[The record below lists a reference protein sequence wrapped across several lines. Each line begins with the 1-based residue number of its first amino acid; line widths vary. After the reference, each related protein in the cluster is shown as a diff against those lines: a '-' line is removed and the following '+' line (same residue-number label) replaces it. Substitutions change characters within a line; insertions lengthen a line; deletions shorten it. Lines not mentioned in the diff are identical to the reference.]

1 MEESNYLLATH
12 HYHNRRGMLNSISKI
27 YFHELD
33 AREHIF
39 NRLQLNFA
47 LYASVLAVIAYMT
60 RMVDYNSQEAIV
72 TLFYVCVFF
81 SIIFLAR
88 SAYLTYSS
96 LTGMQYRLLPDPNEL
111 YKYRINVRDH
121 AKAISEYNEKYDT
134 NEIIPDVEEVCKD
147 FLAKMMTS
155 CTSYNAGVNELRKLG
170 IRRSLLFLVLSAVP
184 LLLSSVLFIGFD
196 LDASSPRKDFQVHNS
211 ELSSQFSTLSD
222 NLLKQIESK
231 KADPK
236 YIYSEVKIMCE
247 DKMKKIPPPPP
258 PPKEPIWQVGTESY
272 SPPTKTNKGNGSKP
286 KE

>member
-1 MEESNYLLATH
+1 
-12 HYHNRRGMLNSISKI
+12 MLDSISKV

-47 LYASVLAVIAYMT
+47 LYASVLAMIAYMT

-81 SIIFLAR
+81 SIMFLAK
-88 SAYLTYSS
+88 SAYLTYHS

-111 YKYRINVRDH
+111 YKYRVNVRDH
-121 AKAISEYNEKYDT
+121 AKAISDYNKKYGT
-134 NEIIPDVEEVCKD
+134 NEVVPDVEQVCKD

-196 LDASSPRKDFQVHNS
+196 LDASSPRKKLQVHNS
-211 ELSSQFSTLSD
+211 ELSSQFSTLSA
-222 NLLKQIESK
+222 NLLKHIESEK
-231 KADPK
+231 IPPK
-236 YIYSEVKIMCE
+236 YIYSEVKVMCE
-247 DKMKKIPPPPP
+247 DKKKETPPPPP
-258 PPKEPIWQVGTESY
+258 PPPPIEPTWQVATESY
-272 SPPTKTNKGNGSKP
+272 SPPTKTNKDSGSKP

>member
-1 MEESNYLLATH
+1 
-12 HYHNRRGMLNSISKI
+12 MLDSISKV

-72 TLFYVCVFF
+72 TLFYVCIFF
-81 SIIFLAR
+81 SLIFLAK
-88 SAYLTYSS
+88 SAYLTYNS

-111 YKYRINVRDH
+111 YEYRINVRDH
-121 AKAISEYNEKYDT
+121 AKAISDYNEKYGT
-134 NEIIPDVEEVCKD
+134 SEVIPDVEQVCKD
-147 FLAKMMTS
+147 FLVKMMTR

-170 IRRSLLFLVLSAVP
+170 IRRSLLFLVLSAIP

-211 ELSSQFSTLSD
+211 ELSSQFSTLSA
-222 NLLKQIESK
+222 NLLKQIESEK
-231 KADPK
+231 TDPK

-247 DKMKKIPPPPP
+247 DKNKETPPPPP
-258 PPKEPIWQVGTESY
+258 PPPIEPTWQLATESY
-272 SPPTKTNKGNGSKP
+272 SPPTKTSKDSDSKP